1 MKISAQTREVKM
13 KFTPGTVFSIKRD
26 YPPTA
31 GCTTSE
37 AIQHTAAL
45 SASVFSL
52 AAHTDIS
59 AETYAH
65 PKLLLVAGGEAESY
79 ESGGRTWVLA
89 EGDALIT
96 PVGVPVGIRSQGGCV
111 YIELILAKETY
122 MNERIRAGEIVRL
135 AELLPTQDGKIVN
148 MDLAHNE
155 GMKLALMSFAA
166 GTGLDE
172 HAAPGDALVFAL
184 EGEAIV
190 GYEGAEHRIHA
201 GENFKFDKGGR
212 HYVRADQPFK
222 MALLLVRE

>member
-1 MKISAQTREVKM
+1 M
-13 KFTPGTVFSIKRD
+13 KFTSGTVFSIKRD
-26 YPPTA
+26 CPPTG

-37 AIQHTAAL
+37 AIHRTAAL
-45 SASVFSL
+45 SAFVFSL

-59 AETYAH
+59 SETYAY
-65 PKLLLVAGGEAESY
+65 PKLLLVADGEAQSY
-79 ESGGRTWVLA
+79 ESDGRTWALA
-89 EGDALIT
+89 EGDALVT
-96 PVGVPVGIRSQGGCV
+96 PVDVPVGIRSREGCV

-122 MNERIRAGEIVRL
+122 MNEQIKAGEIVRL
-135 AELLPTQDGKIVN
+135 AELLPAQDGKIVN
-148 MDLAHNE
+148 MDLAHND

-184 EGEAIV
+184 EDKAIV
-190 GYEGAEHRIHA
+190 GYEGVEHRIHA

-212 HYVRADQPFK
+212 HYVHADQPFK

>member
-1 MKISAQTREVKM
+1 M
-13 KFTPGTVFSIKRD
+13 KFTSGAVFSIKRD
-26 YPPTA
+26 CTPEA

-37 AIQHTAAL
+37 AVSRTADL
-45 SASVFSL
+45 SVSVFSL

-59 AETYAH
+59 AESYAY
-65 PKLLLVAGGEAESY
+65 PKLLLVVAGEAESY
-79 ESGGRTWVLA
+79 ESGGRTWTLT
-89 EGDALIT
+89 EGDALVT
-96 PVGVPVGIRSQGGCV
+96 PVDIPVGIQSQEGCV
-111 YIELILAKETY
+111 YIELTLTKETY
-122 MNERIRAGEIVRL
+122 MNEKIRAGEIIRL

-148 MDLAHNE
+148 MDLAHND
-155 GMKLALMSFAA
+155 GMKFALMSFAA

-190 GYEGAEHRIHA
+190 GYEGTEHRIHA

-222 MALLLVRE
+222 MALLLVRT

>member
-1 MKISAQTREVKM
+1 M

-37 AIQHTAAL
+37 AIQHTAAP

-96 PVGVPVGIRSQGGCV
+96 PVDVPVGIRSQGGCV

-155 GMKLALMSFAA
+155 GMKFALMSFAA

-184 EGEAIV
+184 EGEAVV
-190 GYEGAEHRIHA
+190 GYEGTEHRIHA

>member
-1 MKISAQTREVKM
+1 M

>member
-1 MKISAQTREVKM
+1 M
-13 KFTPGTVFSIKRD
+13 KFTPGTVFSIKED
-26 YPPTA
+26 CPPTA

-37 AIQHTAAL
+37 AIQHSDTL
-45 SASVFSL
+45 SVSVFSL

-59 AETYAH
+59 AETYTY
-65 PKLLLVAGGEAESY
+65 PKLLLVVDGEAESY

-96 PVGVPVGIRSQGGCV
+96 PVDVPVGIRSREGCV
-111 YIELILAKETY
+111 YTELIPAKETY
-122 MNERIRAGEIVRL
+122 VNEKIRAGEIVRL

-148 MDLAHNE
+148 MDLAHND

-222 MALLLVRE
+222 MALLLVCE

>member
-1 MKISAQTREVKM
+1 M
-13 KFTPGTVFSIKRD
+13 KFTSGTVFSIKRD
-26 YPPTA
+26 CTPEA

-37 AIQHTAAL
+37 AVSRTADL
-45 SASVFSL
+45 SVSVFSL

-59 AETYAH
+59 AESYAY
-65 PKLLLVAGGEAESY
+65 PKLLLVVAGEAESY
-79 ESGGRTWVLA
+79 ESGGRTWTLA
-89 EGDALIT
+89 EGDALVT
-96 PVGVPVGIRSQGGCV
+96 PVDIPVGIQSQGGCV
-111 YIELILAKETY
+111 YIELTLTKETY
-122 MNERIRAGEIVRL
+122 MNENIRL

-148 MDLAHNE
+148 MDLAHND
-155 GMKLALMSFAA
+155 GMKFALMSFAA

-190 GYEGAEHRIHA
+190 GYEGTEHRIHA

-222 MALLLVRE
+222 MALLLVRT